1 MDSINELKDV
11 LKETLEERGILN
23 EIRAKV
29 RAEIFNSLND
39 QPKEKSKEKQLSN
52 ENLIINELIREYLIF
67 NNYNQTLSVFLP
79 ETSQPVKPPFDRSYI
94 SKKLKVLEDRNS
106 KELPLLYG
114 LAFGS
119 KKTVVAGDENKNA
132 GFDRKSGEF
141 SNEKNIIPKKEEIF
155 EEKNVKVS
163 EIFKTENPQLFM
175 YKSEN

>member
-67 NNYNQTLSVFLP
+67 NNYNHTLSVFLP

-94 SKKLKVLEDRNS
+94 SKKLKVLEDKNS

-114 LAFGS
+114 LAFGT
-119 KKTVVAGDENKNA
+119 KKTVAVDENKNTA
-132 GFDRKSGEF
+132 FDKKFGEF
-141 SNEKNIIPKKEEIF
+141 SNEKSIIPKKDEIF